1 MSVHNRRFK
10 FKTICF
16 VELIERLLI
25 VLFCF
30 YLFFRFCNKQKL
42 CSDTHKPDEDQLI
55 VHCTIFGNPEPTIR
69 WFKEK
74 IPLNL
79 FNLPRYTIFNHP
91 DDLHEHTIASL
102 IVLGPSFLDN
112 GNFIIEIEN
121 EAGFERRVLNVQF
134 QTEEEYNAIYFKK
147 YLEHKENLKYHQYQP
162 GEQRW
167 EDIVP
172 EVKEFVFWEPPEEE
186 NASKNKKKRKKKRK
200 ILKTIITP
208 WGDEKQVEVTDE
220 EDSGESVY
228 GSEDEEEAEEQ
239 EEEEEEEDLG
249 WNVPGE
255 VAASDEEE
263 EEVTPAKPA
272 VVESATETPAAVEP
286 LTKTPA
292 AVEPLTETPAAVE
305 PEAEKPTADV
315 EAQSDEAETAAAT
328 EPAAQT
334 VESSASEKK
343 APEQVEQ
350 SLPEPEAKEVGEA
363 LLPKKD
369 VLPAEAED
377 GACWFDDF
385 EEEVDENFAAPPTPF
400 KRKSP
405 EVEHPIILRRPK
417 FYITDFQLRKKFFF
431 VNKLIDVEMMKGKT
445 LRMESFSASIGPV
458 TCEWR
463 HNGRLVKAP
472 TARKSIEF
480 YTRKNMTV
488 LEIENVRVQDSGTYT
503 VTHYNDYTEPLIDS
517 CKVLITVPQPK
528 ETADQPPTFTRLLTG
543 INHYRLIKL

>member
-1 MSVHNRRFK
+1 M
-10 FKTICF
+10 
-16 VELIERLLI
+16 
-25 VLFCF
+25 
-30 YLFFRFCNKQKL
+30 
-42 CSDTHKPDEDQLI
+42 
-55 VHCTIFGNPEPTIR
+55 
-69 WFKEK
+69 
-74 IPLNL
+74 NL
-79 FNLPRYTIFNHP
+79 FNLPRYTVFNHP

-112 GNFIIEIEN
+112 GDFIIEVEN

-134 QTEEEYNAIYFKK
+134 QTEEEYNAIYFQK
-147 YLEHKENLKYHQYQP
+147 YLEHKENLKYHHYQP

-172 EVKEFVFWEPPEEE
+172 EVKEFVFWQPPEEE
-186 NASKNKKKRKKKRK
+186 EAAKEAEKNKNKKKVKKKRK

-228 GSEDEEEAEEQ
+228 LSEDEEEAEEQ
-239 EEEEEEEDLG
+239 EAEEEEEG
-249 WNVPGE
+249 WNASGE
-255 VAASDEEE
+255 VEDEEE
-263 EEVTPAKPA
+263 ET
-272 VVESATETPAAVEP
+272 TAA
-286 LTKTPA
+286 
-292 AVEPLTETPAAVE
+292 E
-305 PEAEKPTADV
+305 PEAAV
-315 EAQSDEAETAAAT
+315 AEAAASAETAAEKTTAVEEAT
-328 EPAAQT
+328 EAVAPTVEEQPAAIEEPT
-334 VESSASEKK
+334 KEPTPEK
-343 APEQVEQ
+343 APEPEVEQ
-350 SLPEPEAKEVGEA
+350 TQAEPEPEVEEVPQT
-363 LLPKKD
+363 LPEKAD
-369 VLPAEAED
+369 ELPPEAED
-377 GACWFDDF
+377 GACWFDDIG
-385 EEEVDENFAAPPTPF
+385 EVADDNEPPPTPF

-472 TARKSIEF
+472 TARKYIEF
-480 YTRKNMTV
+480 YPRKNMTV

-517 CKVLITVPQPK
+517 CKVIITVPQPK

>member
-1 MSVHNRRFK
+1 M
-10 FKTICF
+10 
-16 VELIERLLI
+16 
-25 VLFCF
+25 
-30 YLFFRFCNKQKL
+30 
-42 CSDTHKPDEDQLI
+42 
-55 VHCTIFGNPEPTIR
+55 
-69 WFKEK
+69 
-74 IPLNL
+74 

-102 IVLGPSFLDN
+102 IILGPSFLDN
-112 GNFIIEIEN
+112 GDFIIEVEN

-134 QTEEEYNAIYFKK
+134 QTEEEYNAIYFQK
-147 YLEHKENLKYHQYQP
+147 YLEHKENLKYHHYQP

-172 EVKEFVFWEPPEEE
+172 EVKEFVFWEPPEDE
-186 NASKNKKKRKKKRK
+186 NAAKNKSGKKRKKKRK
-200 ILKTIITP
+200 IMKTIMTP
-208 WGDEKQVEVTDE
+208 WGDEQQVEVTDE
-220 EDSGESVY
+220 DDSGESVY
-228 GSEDEEEAEEQ
+228 GSEDEEHEEQ

-263 EEVTPAKPA
+263 EAKP
-272 VVESATETPAAVEP
+272 
-286 LTKTPA
+286 
-292 AVEPLTETPAAVE
+292 
-305 PEAEKPTADV
+305 
-315 EAQSDEAETAAAT
+315 AETAAPTTVEPPSEVPAPDAETLVETTAIETAAEAT
-328 EPAAQT
+328 TAEAPTVETQAQT
-334 VESSASEKK
+334 EVQPTESEEPLKE
-343 APEQVEQ
+343 PEAGETEQ
-350 SLPEPEAKEVGEA
+350 PPEPEIDDVEA
-363 LLPKKD
+363 VQAPPAPPVKD
-369 VLPAEAED
+369 IMPAEAED
-377 GACWFDDF
+377 GACWFDDIV
-385 EEEVDENFAAPPTPF
+385 EEYDENYVAPPTPY

-417 FYITDFQLRKKFFF
+417 FYITDFQLRKKFFM

-472 TARKSIEF
+472 TARKYIEF

-517 CKVLITVPQPK
+517 CKVIITVPQPR